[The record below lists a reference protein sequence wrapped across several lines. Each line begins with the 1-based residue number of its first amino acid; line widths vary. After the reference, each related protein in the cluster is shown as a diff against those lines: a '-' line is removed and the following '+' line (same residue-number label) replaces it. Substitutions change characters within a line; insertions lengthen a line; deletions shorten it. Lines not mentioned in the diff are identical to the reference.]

1 MGAPDSML
9 QVTPGNDPATAGY
22 QLRSAREH
30 LNLSLRDVASALN
43 LMVSHVRSME
53 MNRCAHLTNDKHY
66 LLHIRSYAELV
77 NLDADELVA
86 LYRAQSATAEATISA
101 QPVKGFRRLQHC
113 NKTWYGVGALA
124 VVCVALALWSLQQT
138 SPPGA
143 NGSSAPPISKTA
155 REGSATTASSANME
169 RVEMPASSP
178 PNKPTAST
186 KSNGETPSKATP
198 AGSTDDEKTNAGKTT
213 GVAPHNN
220 ALQAVGARPLK
231 RTLVKLKNPESTEA
245 QDRG

>member
-1 MGAPDSML
+1 MGAPDSVL
-9 QVTPGNDPATAGY
+9 QVTSGNDPATAGY
-22 QLRSAREH
+22 QLRSARER

-77 NLDADELVA
+77 NLDADELAA
-86 LYRAQSATAEATISA
+86 LYRTQSATADATISA
-101 QPVKGFRRLQHC
+101 QPVKGFRRLQRYD
-113 NKTWYGVGALA
+113 KTWYGVGALA
-124 VVCVALALWSLQQT
+124 VVCVALGLWSLQQT

-143 NGSSAPPISKTA
+143 SGSAVQPISKTA
-155 REGSATTASSANME
+155 REGSATIASSASNE
-169 RVEMPASSP
+169 RVEMPASNP
-178 PNKPTAST
+178 PNKLAASAE
-186 KSNGETPSKATP
+186 SNVKNPSKATP
-198 AGSTDDEKTNAGKTT
+198 AGKTKS
-213 GVAPHNN
+213 VAPHKN

-231 RTLVKLKNPESTEA
+231 RTLVELKNPEATAA